1 MRISVLLPYKE
12 NFSSNYAGA
21 VSLFVKDTI
30 INSQFTNSTYV
41 YGNMNY
47 KKPFLKNYINIDISK
62 NLLQSTSKNYVKKF
76 VEKEKLINSDIIEIH
91 NRPNYIRYLGN
102 IKNKKIILYFHNDPL
117 SMNGSITVTD
127 RLKLLNNIDKILF
140 NSKWSQKRFFINIDN
155 DELLKQ
161 KTSIC
166 YQSTSKTSIKF
177 KKKEKIISF
186 IGKLNTAKGYDLFGN
201 AILKVLNKYPD
212 WKAIVIGDERREKIL
227 FNHKNLKIKG
237 YTNHDKVLSLLKRIS
252 ISIICSRWEEP
263 FGRTSLEAASR
274 GSAVIISRRGGLPE
288 TSQSAIILKKLSS
301 KEIFSE
307 IEKLIKKPK
316 KLLSLQKLNYK
327 NFVFDHKYISKIIDD
342 IRKEFINLNL
352 FNIRKEKA
360 LKIMHITNVNERF
373 NGRQHYNTG
382 RRINN
387 GFIRNGHNV

>member
-30 INSQFTNSTYV
+30 INSQFKNSTYV

-166 YQSTSKTSIKF
+166 YQLNL
-177 KKKEKIISF
+177 KKK
-186 IGKLNTAKGYDLFGN
+186 
-201 AILKVLNKYPD
+201 
-212 WKAIVIGDERREKIL
+212 
-227 FNHKNLKIKG
+227 
-237 YTNHDKVLSLLKRIS
+237 
-252 ISIICSRWEEP
+252 
-263 FGRTSLEAASR
+263 
-274 GSAVIISRRGGLPE
+274 
-288 TSQSAIILKKLSS
+288 KK
-301 KEIFSE
+301 
-307 IEKLIKKPK
+307 
-316 KLLSLQKLNYK
+316 
-327 NFVFDHKYISKIIDD
+327 
-342 IRKEFINLNL
+342 
-352 FNIRKEKA
+352 
-360 LKIMHITNVNERF
+360 
-373 NGRQHYNTG
+373 
-382 RRINN
+382 
-387 GFIRNGHNV
+387 

>member
-166 YQSTSKTSIKF
+166 YQSTSKT
-177 KKKEKIISF
+177 
-186 IGKLNTAKGYDLFGN
+186 
-201 AILKVLNKYPD
+201 
-212 WKAIVIGDERREKIL
+212 
-227 FNHKNLKIKG
+227 
-237 YTNHDKVLSLLKRIS
+237 
-252 ISIICSRWEEP
+252 
-263 FGRTSLEAASR
+263 GR
-274 GSAVIISRRGGLPE
+274 
-288 TSQSAIILKKLSS
+288 
-301 KEIFSE
+301 
-307 IEKLIKKPK
+307 
-316 KLLSLQKLNYK
+316 
-327 NFVFDHKYISKIIDD
+327 
-342 IRKEFINLNL
+342 
-352 FNIRKEKA
+352 
-360 LKIMHITNVNERF
+360 
-373 NGRQHYNTG
+373 
-382 RRINN
+382 
-387 GFIRNGHNV
+387 